1 MPLDFFLSLCDKMDQ
16 KAGSI
21 SPVNVQRQ

>member
-1 MPLDFFLSLCDKMDQ
+1 MDQ
-16 KAGSI
+16 KAGST